1 MGIERIILALEEANA
16 MPDLKDVPDIFIAN
30 IGEETKLF
38 VTALTD
44 KLRKAGVKCERDL
57 LGRSLKAQM
66 KYADKCGARY
76 SMVIG
81 GDEAE
86 KRKANLK
93 NMIEKE
99 QTEVSLENLD
109 ELIKIVK
116 E

>member
-1 MGIERIILALEEANA
+1 
-16 MPDLKDVPDIFIAN
+16 
-30 IGEETKLF
+30 
-38 VTALTD
+38 
-44 KLRKAGVKCERDL
+44 
-57 LGRSLKAQM
+57 M

-86 KRKANLK
+86 KKVASLK
-93 NMIEKE
+93 NMTEKE

-109 ELIKIVK
+109 ELINIVK

>member
-1 MGIERIILALEEANA
+1 
-16 MPDLKDVPDIFIAN
+16 
-30 IGEETKLF
+30 
-38 VTALTD
+38 
-44 KLRKAGVKCERDL
+44 
-57 LGRSLKAQM
+57 
-66 KYADKCGARY
+66 
-76 SMVIG
+76 MVIG